1 MKTSFV
7 LIALGIGALFAASA
21 YAAPPAGAI
30 AECKDGTY
38 FSGTAHKG
46 ACKGHKGVKSWL
58 DAPAASAAPAATA
71 PDTAKKTKKQ
81 KKADAAAAAAAAA
94 PAATAP
100 ETAKKTKKQ
109 KKADAAAA
117 AAAATPAPAP
127 APTPAPAPKPA
138 AAAPPAA
145 APAPTPSA
153 STPGKHTPP
162 TPASQLQQK
171 PGGGPGLVWVNS
183 GSKVYHCQDD
193 EWYGKTKEGSYM
205 AEAAAKA
212 AGNHG
217 ARGKECSK

>member
-7 LIALGIGALFAASA
+7 SIALVIGALFAASA

-38 FSGTAHKG
+38 FTGTAHKG
-46 ACKGHKGVKSWL
+46 ACKGHKGVKTWL
-58 DAPAASAAPAATA
+58 DTPAASATTAAPAT
-71 PDTAKKTKKQ
+71 DTAKKTKKQ
-81 KKADAAAAAAAAA
+81 KKADAAAASAATAG
-94 PAATAP
+94 TAP
-100 ETAKKTKKQ
+100 ETARKTKKQ
-109 KKADAAAA
+109 QKADAAAA

-127 APTPAPAPKPA
+127 APAPKPA
-138 AAAPPAA
+138 TAAPPAT
-145 APAPTPSA
+145 APAPSPSA
-153 STPGKHTPP
+153 AAKHPPP

-205 AEAAAKA
+205 TEAAAKA

-217 ARGKECSK
+217 ARGKECTK